1 MSRTAGTKTAQD
13 LLHFTDADFKS
24 EVLKSDRP
32 VLVDFWADWCG
43 PCHALAPTIEE
54 LAGKFEGAV
63 KVGKLD
69 IDQNLQTARAYGIR
83 GIPSVLLFKNGEVVE
98 TLVGVQS
105 KRRYEEVLE
114 RALEGI
120 RAGENYDGETA
131 DSAA

>member
-1 MSRTAGTKTAQD
+1 MSRTSSTEKGLS

-24 EVLKSDRP
+24 EVLDSDRP

-98 TLVGVQS
+98 TLVGVQP

-114 RALEGI
+114 RALEGV
-120 RAGENYDGETA
+120 RTGEDSNGEPA
-131 DSAA
+131 ASAP